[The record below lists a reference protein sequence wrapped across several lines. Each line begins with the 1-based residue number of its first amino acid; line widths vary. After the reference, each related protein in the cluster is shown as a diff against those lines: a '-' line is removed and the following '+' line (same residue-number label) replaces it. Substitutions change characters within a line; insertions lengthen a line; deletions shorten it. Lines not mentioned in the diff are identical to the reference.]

1 MAKYYLG
8 INGAFSGKIG
18 RVIGCT
24 WKGIPYMR
32 STGNPRSGPPSE
44 KETRNWQKFGT
55 GHYWLKPLLVFLRT
69 GFANY
74 APTFEGF
81 NAAKSYNIKNAMNEG
96 QMLPELVKV
105 SIGDLPL
112 SEDLSVSH
120 LDGQLHFNWST
131 APFPD
136 AGTKDQVMVLAY
148 HPESST
154 TIFDTHGNF
163 RNVGNQILETY
174 KAFIGKTVHVYAAF
188 VSADRSRQSNSLYL
202 GAIDC

>member
-1 MAKYYLG
+1 MAKYSLG
-8 INGAFSGKIG
+8 INGAFIGKVG
-18 RVIGCT
+18 PVVGCK

-32 STGNPRSGPPSE
+32 SKANPRSGTPSE
-44 KETRNWQKFGT
+44 KETKNHQKWGT

-74 APTFEGF
+74 APTYEGY
-81 NAAKSYNIKNAMNEG
+81 NAAKSYNLKNAMNDG
-96 QMLPELVKV
+96 QVRPELVKV
-105 SIGDLPL
+105 SFGDLPL
-112 SEDLSVSH
+112 PEDISVNH

-136 AGTKDQVMVLAY
+136 AGIKDQVMVLAY

-154 TIFDTHGNF
+154 AIFDTHGTF
-163 RNVGNQILETY
+163 RSMGTQVLDIY
-174 KAFIGKTVHVYAAF
+174 KAFVGKTIHVYAAF